1 MSIINENKNQIVKEN
16 VSKNYYEVINSKL
29 NSHIP
34 SSNQKE
40 NFVDDL
46 FSIKN
51 DENNNNYFHKSNTS
65 LSKIKTNP
73 PKNIFKTYTDYSH
86 KLKPIKNND
95 EISLSNFSSKENML
109 RIEFVNKLF
118 DETSGPNIIDTAS
131 INRKITNDKNI
142 FPIGK
147 IESNNNLNEI
157 KNQYSAYDKIDE
169 EGYERN
175 EKNISNFN
183 DVNNIDDDK
192 EINNVN
198 IDNILNSNN
207 INGVDINNKKLDLA
221 NELKI
226 DQNNKIINGIDKTEV
241 DINNI
246 NNNDLEE
253 NESINIGDIDI
264 DALPKFNNKIVFK
277 NKNLLKIPENNDDKI
292 IDGEKINNDE
302 LCNNLNI
309 NENIHSI
316 SLKNKLKS
324 KNQNKKKKY
333 HKIINQN
340 NKYYEEDNSNI
351 PLDNNKNNIFEV
363 LPNLSNKNIYKD
375 IIKDKDKK
383 RDKIFNTYINKSSDK
398 NNNMKFFY
406 TNNSE
411 KISTDKNKNKLL
423 RRFNTIKTTKN
434 NNISDILINLENHEN
449 ILDNGNPQLKND
461 NKENINNDS
470 INILNDI
477 INDDIN
483 GNNLL
488 KRFTNSIDNEISYV
502 EYLQKNNF
510 YIPQKEYKSKDT
522 EGDTLDNKRKI
533 ILNNLYFVDYILKE
547 ETLFDKIK
555 EYNIND
561 PLPILYQYL
570 DNAKSYDDNK
580 NEFNLLFQYI
590 SDKDK
595 DDLYQKYKDLQYNK
609 NILYKINPYLND
621 FNNFKKIFQK
631 EDKDKDKDKKHNNNF
646 EYIRFINEID
656 GDSFYRGF
664 IFNYIEMNLINK
676 NIKEISILII
686 DIFKIYDIEPQIFNT
701 ENNKINIKNVLIC
714 FSIIYDFI
722 KVNLWD
728 KAYIFF
734 ISVYNNILDKAL
746 VHYMKCN
753 LFLFL
758 SKIDYVLNIDNKNKS
773 KKKKHHKN
781 YNHNYSEEF
790 LFYQFLY
797 LMEYSEPKK
806 IIFQCIPYI
815 FGISLN
821 ILYYGNEKFDNNL
834 CIKNIRFKNPYNQEE
849 NEKRIINLFFFYNN
863 YYICYKKPFLNS
875 NGNDIIDK
883 TLLGIFVY
891 NLNKICP
898 ISKNINILTK
908 NTSCEICKKN
918 SNILEIKNE
927 LCDNKES
934 NQICDQCLYLQIDE
948 HLLKR
953 TIFLYEESFNN
964 YLYYLK
970 RINLELFSQKEKN
983 IIFNLTLSNIDY
995 IYLYNK
1001 TFNERISEIMNKIC
1015 LHCLKKDILVNIE
1028 CGCQICFNCIKS
1040 LVVEKTKN
1048 KIVINIYEK
1057 KKLEKKG
1064 FHCPIC
1070 HKLLNIDNIIK
1081 IYNQNGINLEK
1092 NLHEAIQRLR
1102 NICKKKCLFCL
1113 KKTTKKEFENR
1124 KTKTFFKLNI
1134 IKSQEENIKNN
1145 SYNLE
1150 EMLNSC
1156 EDSHLICSNCHKII
1170 SKNKKVI
1177 KTEGNIY
1184 KKIFCNICNI
1194 EHYIDM
1200 KEWNSFIRQKKCCKC
1215 IFF

>member
-1 MSIINENKNQIVKEN
+1 MSIINENKNQIVKESD
-16 VSKNYYEVINSKL
+16 SKNYSEAINFNL
-29 NSHIP
+29 NGHMP
-34 SSNQKE
+34 SNNQKD
-40 NFVDDL
+40 NYVDDL

-51 DENNNNYFHKSNTS
+51 EENNNNYFHKSNTS
-65 LSKIKTNP
+65 LSKLKTNP
-73 PKNIFKTYTDYSH
+73 PQNIFKTYTDYSH

-118 DETSGPNIIDTAS
+118 DETSGPNNIDTAS

-142 FPIGK
+142 FPIAK
-147 IESNNNLNEI
+147 IESNNQLNEV
-157 KNQYSAYDKIDE
+157 KNQYSAYDKIE
-169 EGYERN
+169 EEEYDRN

-183 DVNNIDDDK
+183 DANNIDDDK

-198 IDNILNSNN
+198 IDNALNSNN
-207 INGVDINNKKLDLA
+207 INGVDINNKKLDLE

-226 DQNNKIINGIDKTEV
+226 DQDNKIINGIDKKEI

-246 NNNDLEE
+246 NNNDLEV
-253 NESINIGDIDI
+253 NDSINIGDIDV
-264 DALPKFNNKIVFK
+264 DALPKFNNNITFK
-277 NKNLLKIPENNDDKI
+277 NNNLLKIQENNDDKN
-292 IDGEKINNDE
+292 IDYEKINNDE
-302 LCNNLNI
+302 LNNNLNI
-309 NENIHSI
+309 NEHKHSI
-316 SLKNKLKS
+316 SLRNKLKS
-324 KNQNKKKKY
+324 KNQNKKKKCN
-333 HKIINQN
+333 KIINQN

-375 IIKDKDKK
+375 KIKDKDKK
-383 RDKIFNTYINKSSDK
+383 RDKLFNTNINKLSDK
-398 NNNMKFFY
+398 NINMKFFY
-406 TNNSE
+406 INTSE
-411 KISTDKNKNKLL
+411 KTSIDKNKNKFF
-423 RRFNTIKTTKN
+423 RKCNTIKTPKN
-434 NNISDILINLENHEN
+434 ENTSDILINLENHEN
-449 ILDNGNPQLKND
+449 ILDNGNPHLTNNNIDSINND
-461 NKENINNDS
+461 SVNILNDNINND
-470 INILNDI
+470 INDNNILK
-477 INDDIN
+477 
-483 GNNLL
+483 LY
-488 KRFTNSIDNEISYV
+488 TNSIDNEITYV

-510 YIPQKEYKSKDT
+510 YIPKKEYKSKDT
-522 EGDTLDNKRKI
+522 EKDILDYKRKI

-595 DDLYQKYKDLQYNK
+595 GDLYQKYKDLQYNK
-609 NILYKINPYLND
+609 NIIYKINPYLND

-631 EDKDKDKDKKHNNNF
+631 EDKDKDKKSNSNF

-686 DIFKIYDIEPQIFNT
+686 DIFKLYDIEPQIFGM
-701 ENNKINIKNVLIC
+701 EKNKINIKNILIC

-746 VHYMKCN
+746 VYYMKYN

-781 YNHNYSEEF
+781 YNHSYSEEF
-790 LFYQFLY
+790 IFYQFLY

-806 IIFQCIPYI
+806 IIFQCITYI

-821 ILYYGNEKFDNNL
+821 ILYYDNEKFDNNL
-834 CIKNIRFKNPYNQEE
+834 CIKNISFKNPYNQEE
-849 NEKRIINLFFFYNN
+849 NEKRIINLFFCYNN

-875 NGNDIIDK
+875 NGNDIVDK
-883 TLLGIFVY
+883 TLLDIFVY
-891 NLNKICP
+891 NLNKFSP

-908 NTSCEICKKN
+908 YTYCEICKKN
-918 SNILEIKNE
+918 CNILEIKNE
-927 LCDNKES
+927 LSNNKES
-934 NQICDQCLYLQIDE
+934 TQICDQCLYLQIDE

-953 TIFLYEESFNN
+953 TIFLYEENFKN

-970 RINLELFSQKEKN
+970 GINLELFSQREKS
-983 IIFNLTLSNIDY
+983 IIFNLSLSNNDY

-1070 HKLLNIDNIIK
+1070 QKSLNIDNIIK

-1113 KKTTKKEFENR
+1113 KKTNKKEFESN
-1124 KTKTFFKLNI
+1124 KIKAFFKLNI
-1134 IKSQEENIKNN
+1134 IKSQEENIKIN
-1145 SYNLE
+1145 SNNLE
-1150 EMLNSC
+1150 EMLNNC
-1156 EDSHLICSNCHKII
+1156 EDSHLICSNCYKII

-1177 KTEGNIY
+1177 KAEGNIY